1 MAWVS
6 RVRILVNPNSAF
18 IVIWLSLIFL
28 FSLEILQINVAYSWS
43 AITVICINIIL
54 AGLMLVLSLGRRKRL
69 DISAVRSALYDKRFV
84 IKRYV
89 YLMFG
94 VYAVISVFDV
104 IYSGGVPLYWK
115 LSGDSRQYVDFG
127 IPTLHGIANSIIYFL
142 SALCVL
148 LAYLKIARSPWL
160 LLMIFIWQFLILSR
174 GTIMVMVV
182 QMLSVYLIMSRP
194 ALKRTLILVAFVFA
208 TIIFFGVAG
217 DIRQGQNPYY
227 GLLNDEWY
235 SFFEAIP
242 SGFLWIYVY
251 LVSGFN
257 NFLFNAELI
266 EPSYFPVYTFAK
278 LVPSVVYNML
288 GIEKAVDSF
297 QFVNAGLNVSTIY
310 SGFYSDFGLFA
321 FFPVFIIQAIASV
334 AYGRAQGGSIYDL
347 LAFSVC
353 YQAVVFSPF
362 IDTFFYLPFIFQFFI
377 IWHFKR
383 VVTKC

>member
-1 MAWVS
+1 M
-6 RVRILVNPNSAF
+6 RVLVNPNSAF
-18 IVIWLSLIFL
+18 IAIWLSLIFL
-28 FSLEILQINVAYSWS
+28 FSLEVLQINVAYSWG

-54 AGLMLVLSLGRRKRL
+54 AGLMLILSLGRRKRL
-69 DISAVRSALYDKRFV
+69 DINAVHSALFDKRFV
-84 IKRYV
+84 IERYI

-94 VYAVISVFDV
+94 IYAVISVFDV
-104 IYSGGVPLYWK
+104 IYSGGIPLYWK

-127 IPTLHGIANSIIYFL
+127 IPTLHGVANSIIYFL
-142 SALCVL
+142 SALYVL
-148 LAYLKIARSPWL
+148 LAYLKIVRSPWL
-160 LLMIFIWQFLILSR
+160 LLIIFIWQFLIFSR

-194 ALKRTLILVAFVFA
+194 VLKRTLILVAFVFA

-227 GLLNDEWY
+227 GLLNDEWL
-235 SFFEAIP
+235 SLFEVIP

-257 NFLFNAELI
+257 NLLFNAELI

-310 SGFYSDFGLFA
+310 SGFYSDFGVFA
-321 FFPVFIIQAIASV
+321 FLPVFIIQAIASV
-334 AYGRAQGGSIYDL
+334 AYGRAQGGSIYAL